1 MMIRHILLVC
11 SVVLLLAGAV
21 QAQSASDSKGEVFF
35 GYALNRTNQE
45 GALQDAGVPNDIG
58 SLNLNGFNFQLGLD
72 VGHTNTTNFIG
83 IVGDIGGYF
92 GTHRKLTPDDP
103 QDLKMYTLT
112 MGPQFTNR
120 SHGILQPFV
129 RALAGVSY
137 IDGNYGGG
145 ISDDTGFA
153 LILGGG
159 LDIKVHPSV
168 AIRMPQLDYIGMRHN
183 SVTIHNFRFA
193 TGLTVLF

>member
-1 MMIRHILLVC
+1 MIRYLILVL
-11 SVVLLLAGAV
+11 SLVLLLAGAV
-21 QAQSASDSKGEVFF
+21 QAQSASDPKGEVFF

-45 GALQDAGVPNDIG
+45 DALKDAGVPNDIG

-92 GTHRKLTPDDP
+92 GTQRKLTPDDP
-103 QDLKMYTLT
+103 QDLKIYTFT
-112 MGPQFTNR
+112 IGPQFTNR
-120 SHGILQPFV
+120 SHKVLQPFV
-129 RALAGVSY
+129 RALFGFSY

-153 LILGGG
+153 MILGGG
-159 LDIKVHPSV
+159 LDVKVHPSV
-168 AIRMPQLDYIGMRHN
+168 AIRIPQLDYIGMRHN
-183 SVTIHNFRFA
+183 SVSIHNFRFV

>member
-1 MMIRHILLVC
+1 MIRHLFLIL

-21 QAQSASDSKGEVFF
+21 QAQSASDPKGEVFF
-35 GYALNRTNQE
+35 GYSLLRTNQ
-45 GALQDAGVPNDIG
+45 GNALDDAGVPNDVG

-92 GTHRKLTPDDP
+92 GTQRKLTPDNP
-103 QDLKMYTLT
+103 QDLKIYTFT
-112 MGPQFTNR
+112 IGPQFTNR
-120 SHGILQPFV
+120 SHSVLQPFV
-129 RALAGVSY
+129 RALFGASY

-153 LILGGG
+153 MILGGG

-168 AIRMPQLDYIGMRHN
+168 AIRLPQLDYIGMRHN
-183 SVTIHNFRFA
+183 SVSIHNFRFA